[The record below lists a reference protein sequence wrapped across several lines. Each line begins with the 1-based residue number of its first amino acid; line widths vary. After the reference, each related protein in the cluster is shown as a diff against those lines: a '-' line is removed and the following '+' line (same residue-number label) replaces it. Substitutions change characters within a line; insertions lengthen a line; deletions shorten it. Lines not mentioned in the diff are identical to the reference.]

1 LQPAASPPQPPAEM
15 YVPSGITYYSTQN
28 QVPRPTPLKRPKA
41 AIPIVPPPDEE
52 QFEGSEDK
60 FATTD
65 VSGVLKEVDDCST
78 DIVHKIEEA
87 VPEVLATEISA

>member
-1 LQPAASPPQPPAEM
+1 MQPAASPPQPPAEM

-41 AIPIVPPPDEE
+41 AIPIVPPPDD
-52 QFEGSEDK
+52 QQLEGVDDK
-60 FATTD
+60 QFATD
-65 VSGVLKEVDDCST
+65 GIVSKEVDDCAT

>member
-1 LQPAASPPQPPAEM
+1 M

-41 AIPIVPPPDEE
+41 AIPIVPPPDD
-52 QFEGSEDK
+52 QQLEGSDEK
-60 FATTD
+60 FVTSD
-65 VSGVLKEVDDCST
+65 VSVSKEVDDCST

>member
-1 LQPAASPPQPPAEM
+1 M

-41 AIPIVPPPDEE
+41 AIPIVPPPDD
-52 QFEGSEDK
+52 QQLEGSEEK
-60 FATTD
+60 FATSD
-65 VSGVLKEVDDCST
+65 VSVSKEVDDCST